1 MRFTK
6 EVIEQIGQN
15 VITAVADPVEIDG
28 VYYVSVRDFDK
39 IADSIAYAIGGDFVI
54 GLEYLKFEPNELVDI
69 VVFDEKENYEQVTYW
84 RFCKE

>member
-28 VYYVSVRDFDK
+28 VYYVSVREFDK

-54 GLEYLKFEPNELVDI
+54 GLESVIDNKIVDI
-69 VVFDEKENYEQVTYW
+69 TVFDENRDYEVITYW
-84 RFCKE
+84 TFCKEE